1 MISDQT
7 DHSRK
12 GAVHMRALYHKNSPV
27 HKLKEIFSAVFTNE
41 TASTRKHMIDLLMS
55 VIALN
60 SFQSVQYNYG

>member
-1 MISDQT
+1 
-7 DHSRK
+7 
-12 GAVHMRALYHKNSPV
+12 MRALYHKNSPV